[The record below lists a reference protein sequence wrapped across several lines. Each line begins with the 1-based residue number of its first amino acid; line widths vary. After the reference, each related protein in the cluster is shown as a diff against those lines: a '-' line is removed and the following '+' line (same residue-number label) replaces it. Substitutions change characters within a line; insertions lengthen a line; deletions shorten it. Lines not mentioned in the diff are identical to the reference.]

1 MLLMLRI
8 IMANFV
14 CHTSYSV
21 MDSFFPQDAQ
31 AKGLSLDTIGAVFMA
46 FPLVVICS
54 SPMVGPLMCRHGVPV
69 VYVSGLA
76 ILAAATFAFA
86 FCVHLPDGLPFAAGC
101 VALRLVQGLGSALE
115 EAAAY
120 ALIVSI
126 AHEHVS
132 LFLGVTEIS
141 TGMGYLVGPPMG
153 GLLYSAASF
162 PAPFLAIAI
171 LLACVALW
179 VGTALLGPLTTRPA
193 RVRPRV
199 ELTDA
204 RDLRARERSD
214 RSQSAR
220 SQSARSQSARSQSAR
235 SSALP
240 LTEGADESEES
251 DRRSL
256 FSATAVLPNVRSM
269 RNASA
274 KRNGVRIISAP
285 SRSGAEG
292 RRRTDGLA
300 CAGGAAEEAGGAR
313 RRGGRSAKS
322 SADGAAIARHREGG
336 QPPPLTFYKLLQYRQ
351 ERTPFSHMSHPI
363 PPISHRCNSSSSL
376 SSGCSRLCGVRRGL
390 SCRCL
395 PRAGARRPRP
405 LPGLCADTSR
415 DRTPLLPL
423 IARLHLRVS
432 RCGCVNTTK
441 KSRPITRH
449 VPRPHT
455 CPNSE
460 WIRHTHR

>member
-1 MLLMLRI
+1 MSRIHSMIIITTRILLHTTNVYIHIIVTQHHALWGAICRSRLVCLIEGYWSTKIAHPSRVAEDQRGGLRMAGAVRGSSGGSSRSGGMGSMLLMLRI

-171 LLACVALW
+171 LLACVALL

-193 RVRPRV
+193 RVRKKKKPRV
-199 ELTDA
+199 ELTNA
-204 RDLRARERSD
+204 RELKARERSD
-214 RSQSAR
+214 RSQSD
-220 SQSARSQSARSQSAR
+220 R

-256 FSATAVLPNVRSM
+256 FSATVVLPNVRSM

-285 SRSGAEG
+285 LRRGAEG

-322 SADGAAIARHREGG
+322 SADGAAIARHREGVE
-336 QPPPLTFYKLLQYRQ
+336 PPPLTFYKLLQYRQ

-363 PPISHRCNSSSSL
+363 PPTSHRFNSCSL
-376 SSGCSRLCGVRRGL
+376 SL
-390 SCRCL
+390 
-395 PRAGARRPRP
+395 
-405 LPGLCADTSR
+405 
-415 DRTPLLPL
+415 
-423 IARLHLRVS
+423 
-432 RCGCVNTTK
+432 
-441 KSRPITRH
+441 
-449 VPRPHT
+449 
-455 CPNSE
+455 
-460 WIRHTHR
+460 

>member
-171 LLACVALW
+171 LLACVALL

-193 RVRPRV
+193 RVRKKKTARRADERTRAESARAERPLAKRPLERAASHRGRGRV
-199 ELTDA
+199 G
-204 RDLRARERSD
+204 RERPALALLRNRRAPQRAQYAQRLRQAQRRAHHQ
-214 RSQSAR
+214 RS
-220 SQSARSQSARSQSAR
+220 
-235 SSALP
+235 
-240 LTEGADESEES
+240 
-251 DRRSL
+251 
-256 FSATAVLPNVRSM
+256 V
-269 RNASA
+269 
-274 KRNGVRIISAP
+274 
-285 SRSGAEG
+285 AEG
-292 RRRTDGLA
+292 
-300 CAGGAAEEAGGAR
+300 CGGAAAHGWVGMCRWGG
-313 RRGGRSAKS
+313 
-322 SADGAAIARHREGG
+322 
-336 QPPPLTFYKLLQYRQ
+336 
-351 ERTPFSHMSHPI
+351 
-363 PPISHRCNSSSSL
+363 
-376 SSGCSRLCGVRRGL
+376 
-390 SCRCL
+390 
-395 PRAGARRPRP
+395 
-405 LPGLCADTSR
+405 
-415 DRTPLLPL
+415 
-423 IARLHLRVS
+423 
-432 RCGCVNTTK
+432 
-441 KSRPITRH
+441 
-449 VPRPHT
+449 
-455 CPNSE
+455 
-460 WIRHTHR
+460 

>member
-1 MLLMLRI
+1 MAGAVRGSSGGSSRSGSMLLMLRI

-171 LLACVALW
+171 LLACVALL

-199 ELTDA
+199 ELTNA
-204 RDLRARERSD
+204 RELKARERSD
-214 RSQSAR
+214 RSQSD
-220 SQSARSQSARSQSAR
+220 R

-256 FSATAVLPNVRSM
+256 FSATVVLPNVRSM

-285 SRSGAEG
+285 LRRGAEG

-322 SADGAAIARHREGG
+322 SADGAAIARHREGVE
-336 QPPPLTFYKLLQYRQ
+336 PPPLTFYKLLQYRQ

-363 PPISHRCNSSSSL
+363 PPTSHRFNSCSL
-376 SSGCSRLCGVRRGL
+376 SL
-390 SCRCL
+390 
-395 PRAGARRPRP
+395 
-405 LPGLCADTSR
+405 
-415 DRTPLLPL
+415 
-423 IARLHLRVS
+423 
-432 RCGCVNTTK
+432 
-441 KSRPITRH
+441 
-449 VPRPHT
+449 
-455 CPNSE
+455 
-460 WIRHTHR
+460 